1 MANQKKGFSLWSPFI
16 NRVTGSDGE
25 MVQEESG
32 NTKMSEENVVAK
44 LQVASLI
51 FDHLPSY

>member
-1 MANQKKGFSLWSPFI
+1 MANQKKGISLWSPFI